1 MCLQPAVLSLLLFMK
16 RDLLEEQQ
24 EVLPHRGR
32 RRGLSAGKN
41 SRLTVITS
49 ARHSG
54 LDVPVA
60 GLGPGAMSGSG
71 SGSGSGLG
79 SGSGSGSGR
88 SRGASTASTA
98 SQDSDDSEAS
108 RSPRAG
114 GGVVGSPLTTVKE

>member
-1 MCLQPAVLSLLLFMK
+1 MK

-79 SGSGSGSGR
+79 SGSGSGR